1 MQFWTTSY
9 VGDRERMHKK
19 VHSKITENLEKAYK
33 NVGGLDVPI
42 PLDIVSLLVEFNH
55 FNDLN

>member
-1 MQFWTTSY
+1 
-9 VGDRERMHKK
+9 MHKK